1 MSRSQPVVIRSRGIG
16 EPVPGPTLCAVTDR
30 LPDSWTCLENPWLAQ
45 YGPAGER
52 LEGTVPFLDAVE
64 RGADDLVALVRAT
77 TDTTDCADPADP
89 GPPVIL
95 LGYSG
100 GAVVVHRALERLDAA
115 DRDRVMAVGFV
126 SDPEQPRGTTG
137 DPTRYGIRGESP
149 VPDVPA
155 RWAAAPD
162 DGICLCPDPSPLRL
176 LAQWT
181 PDLGGDSPLTWRDRA
196 SRALRLRRGAA
207 YHVDV
212 RDLTGERARF
222 AEARRLLT
230 GYLGEEHTSYATR
243 REPGTDATFV
253 DNMADWL
260 RRIHDGEIHDG
271 RIHGRRTPATSVRP
285 RTV

>member
-1 MSRSQPVVIRSRGIG
+1 
-16 EPVPGPTLCAVTDR
+16 
-30 LPDSWTCLENPWLAQ
+30 
-45 YGPAGER
+45 
-52 LEGTVPFLDAVE
+52 
-64 RGADDLVALVRAT
+64 
-77 TDTTDCADPADP
+77 
-89 GPPVIL
+89 
-95 LGYSG
+95 
-100 GAVVVHRALERLDAA
+100 
-115 DRDRVMAVGFV
+115 
-126 SDPEQPRGTTG
+126 
-137 DPTRYGIRGESP
+137 
-149 VPDVPA
+149 
-155 RWAAAPD
+155 
-162 DGICLCPDPSPLRL
+162 DPSPLRL

-181 PDLGGDSPLTWRDRA
+181 PDLGGASPLTWRDRA